1 MDTKSRTG
9 FATASRPR
17 SQAVALE
24 QRILFDG
31 AAAAAVDQQQHSDAG
46 PAEAKDT
53 SHPAPTASEAQ
64 TTAAAPAPRNLVV
77 IDARV
82 ENRDQLAATLPAGT
96 TALVVDPGQDA
107 IAAISNALAQLGKVD
122 SIQVYSHG
130 ASGQFTLGNQVFTRQ
145 TVEQLGDRLSA
156 WRGELNSGADIQLYG
171 CDVGAGSAGQA
182 LVNELARWTGADVG
196 ASSNATGSQLA
207 GGDWR
212 LEVTHGDIDKTIALA
227 AATLDNFQGLL
238 ADASPTASL
247 SGGAEVQLG
256 EQFTF
261 TVSFNNP
268 STQEGYAPFLDVF
281 MPATGRDGDD
291 GATFVSATYLGQV
304 LNSFVITF
312 DANGNATHPLAK
324 DASGNAL
331 VINAASVGMKP
342 GDQMVV
348 LQLPYASVTNGQPS
362 IDVQITGQLSN
373 LADTS
378 YSDGAPNLTIN
389 ARAGFEYGN
398 DSLNNPV
405 QDPSLV
411 ESALHSF
418 IVTPTLLKV
427 TQTVNMP
434 EGETVTGP
442 NFTRTQTIT
451 VTPAPGQTLSNVTVT
466 QTVPDQ
472 VHVSSITPGPGGTL
486 TSVTLHDG
494 TVLTSPIAI
503 AAALANPNAFVAS
516 YSIHYDTLSSV
527 SETQVG
533 FYVPEIDANGRPVI
547 DPATGN
553 PVTINFGTANVTGD
567 WNPLDP
573 RDRPTDPDG
582 YPFDETGNG
591 QGVTFVAKSITLLKQ
606 VDLQTDV
613 GTPGLTPGDTLRYT
627 MDVAI
632 SDFFA
637 FGENILENGQFTL
650 TDLLSD
656 GQTFDPSNPP
666 TLLISQ
672 HGASQAIALVYTQTV
687 NADGSTTLVFDIA
700 ESIRRAIAG
709 PGVAALFGDLYG
721 DTTQEGATRL
731 SIVYDAQI
739 DTTYT
744 SDHPPHDQLNEGDSV
759 GNNATVDATV
769 LRDAVNLGGIQT
781 DSSSTTSTIQTSNID
796 IELTQVNGGTP
807 PGNGEL
813 RPGDVVTFTIN
824 YDLLVADYENFKLT
838 AYLPLPL
845 LNASGINW
853 SFGTG
858 VGQWTFGSGNNILD
872 VPDSVTTGPGNSII
886 FDFGNF
892 VSGGLN
898 GGTVQVRFTMVVGDQ
913 PFADQ
918 RELDV
923 LAQSSQTTTVDK
935 TVLTSSD
942 VAVIES
948 VAEPVLDIKHGVV
961 SSTHG
966 TVTGT
971 TGSWT
976 APGTSGVPFSGS
988 VTSLAAVDGNVSGI
1002 DGADTLRLATAL
1014 KNTGGGG
1021 AFDVST
1027 SITLPA
1033 GLSFVGGSL
1042 SAANLQIYRGDGTL
1056 LVQGTDYN
1064 VSGNAIT
1071 FLDANDQATLLA
1083 GRAGTA
1089 SDLSG
1094 ANVVVITYDVTVNN
1108 AILASS
1114 TLQSTASLT
1123 HYASVNGGQDFTPTD
1138 ITEVANQQ
1146 VAAPTLSKTYK
1157 DGSLTEDDSSA
1168 THTTGSNLVVGESIT
1183 YDIVVTLPEGSTG
1196 SLRINDLIPPGLRLD
1211 PRFNGNLGY
1220 QIITTTAGSGALSAD
1235 FIGALN
1241 VNPVTLDGSDGADL
1255 MLVFDSAGA
1264 TADNIIGNNSFVIR
1278 LVLVASN
1285 VSSNQQGTTL
1295 NNGAQLV
1302 YSDPDGDTPNGTA
1315 PVERSVNSAQQ
1326 PGVTLVEPTLSVTQ
1340 QITSTPTFGGFDEGD
1355 TVTFTITVANNSGT
1369 DAFDIS
1375 LLDVLPTEI
1384 DGLAISGTIQY
1395 NGGAT
1400 NNGGVDFVILGGQ
1413 LTTAN
1418 GANID
1423 IANGGSIV
1431 ITLSGVVNATAAGE
1445 ALISNNVEVRWSSL
1459 NGTSSTTDTVNG
1471 ERSGDDG
1478 LLNGGQLNDYR
1489 VLSALLIPV
1498 TNGIQVSRVGGVTD
1512 TPPATNASGATDTSG
1527 LVENVVVGEIVRYR
1541 VAVLVPT
1548 GDNPNYQV
1556 RIELAAGLEFIT
1568 ADLNNI
1574 LIAMVSSQLG
1584 GLTTDASDLVTSGSS
1599 LYMTGNQN
1607 SDVALPIHTDLGGT
1621 VPTGIFDGNNNRLE
1635 ITTNPDGS
1643 QTITFNLG
1651 NVTNTEVGDSDIE
1664 GVILEFNVRVSNV
1677 AGNQANTQLG
1687 MTVFEHVGENGG
1699 VDRGK
1704 SDTVFERV
1712 VEPSFTGMDKS
1723 VIDVTPGAVA
1733 GTTDATVSVHF
1744 TQDGGVS
1751 AYNTHLADQFPNGSN
1766 YQVQSILLNGAALD
1780 LANLPS
1786 GVTFTDGSAIAVDF
1800 ARLAPNDTI
1809 QVIYTVTLPNQTIAD
1824 NAASSAVLT
1833 WTSLPTDFE
1842 TNGWGGSVPDAAG
1855 SNEGE
1860 RTSQD
1865 GASGLNNYIL
1875 SDGAGMGVIQGTL
1888 WDDTRSA
1895 TDNVAP
1901 DGPGLDGIDVTL
1913 SWAGDDGQFG
1923 TADDRT
1929 FTTVTANG
1937 GLYQFALLPSG
1948 SYLIAVAQNHQASAN
1963 DNLRVRI
1970 DTDTGTAPVGLGSVN
1985 LTLGEG
1991 ATGTA
1996 DAGYVHVNEA
2006 PINTVS
2012 DQHGQED
2019 TVLHIGGLA
2028 TSDIDVNAGNTD
2040 GVMTI
2045 TLTVVHGVIWQ
2056 TATPP
2061 AATATPPADAGR
2073 SLVLTGTL
2081 NALNVLLSQLYYK
2094 GDQDFNTFRDSE
2106 TLTMVTNDQGNFGDA
2121 PLNGDGIPGQNP
2133 SDALTDTDVM
2143 NIIIDPVN
2151 DAPIANAD
2159 LANAVEAGGLNNSD
2173 PGVNPTGNVLAN
2185 DTDVDIQ
2192 TNNDVLTVTRV
2203 ANSIT
2208 PAGVVVAANGVT
2220 TLQGLYGTLSITA
2233 GGGFQYIVDN
2243 ANPAVQAL
2251 RTAGDFITE
2260 TFGYTIVDSGGLT
2273 SSAVLQ
2279 INIHG
2284 ANDTPVAQGDSAT
2297 AIEAGGTDNG
2307 TLGQDGTGNVLDN
2320 DTDVDSVAFGETK
2333 QVSAVRY
2340 DGPGGGRII
2349 PLVSGQPT
2357 NVLANFGTLTINA
2370 DGSYRYVI
2378 DNGNAAVQAL
2388 SPGQTLV
2395 EQFTYQMA
2403 DAGGLSA
2410 VNVLVI
2416 TLQGANDAPVAVD
2429 DQGSAV
2435 AGASDGSSAS
2445 VNASGNVITGNAGV
2459 GTDTDVDNLDQ
2470 PTATQLKVDGV
2481 RSGLETTGGTLT
2493 PVANGAPAILTGTV
2507 ARLADSSLI
2516 SGDFGQ
2522 LILNEDGSYTFEVNS
2537 ADPAIR
2543 ALAAGQS
2550 LEVIFTYQIH
2560 DSGGL
2565 TDQAQLVITVTGVND
2580 PPVVNPVTVDAIEAG
2595 GVKNGQPGLDPS
2607 GSIRSAYSDPDGDSL
2622 IVSAVVNPNGVNGT
2636 PGQALAGNYG
2646 SLVLD
2651 AQGNYRYVVDNSNAA
2666 VQALRTDA
2674 DQLTEVFQ
2682 YSVSDGNGK
2691 IVTATFTV
2699 VIHGRNDT
2707 PVATSDAA
2715 TAIEAGG
2722 TNNGTPGQDA
2732 TGNVLDNDTDVDA
2745 VALGETKQVN
2755 AIRFDGTGGGQ
2766 LVPVASG
2773 QATSVPAS
2781 FGSLTINADGSYRY
2795 VIDNTNAAVQALSPG
2810 QTLVEQFTYQVVDTD
2825 GLTAVTVLVI
2835 TIQGANDAPVA
2846 VDDQG
2851 SAIAGASDGS
2861 PAPLN
2866 ASGNVITG
2874 DNGVGTD
2881 TDVDNLDQP
2890 TATQLK
2896 VDGVRSGLETTGGT
2910 LTPVAN
2916 GAPATVI
2923 GTVGRLADSSLISG
2937 DFGQLILNEDGSY
2950 TFEVNSAD
2958 PAIRALSVGQSLE
2971 VIFTYQIHDSGGLT
2985 DQAQLVI
2992 TVTGVNDPPVVN
3004 PVTVDAIEAGGV
3016 NNGQP
3021 GLDPSG
3027 SIRGAYSDPDGDT
3040 LIVSAVVNPNG
3051 VNGTPG
3057 QALAG
3062 NYGSLVLD
3070 AQGNYRYVVDNSNA
3084 AVQALRTDADQLT
3097 EVFQYSVS
3105 DGNGKIVTATFTV
3118 VIHGRND
3125 TPVATSDAATAIEAG
3140 GTNNG
3145 TPGQDATGNV
3155 LDNDSDVDAVALGE
3169 TKQVN
3174 AIRFDGTAGGQLV
3187 PVANG
3192 QATSVPASFG
3202 SLTINADGSYRYV
3215 IDNTNAAV
3223 QALSPGQTL
3232 VEQFTYQVVD
3242 TDGLTAVTVLVI
3254 TIQGA
3259 NDAPVAVD
3267 DQGSAIAG
3275 ASDGSPAPLNA
3286 SGNVIT
3292 GDNGVGTDTDV
3303 DNLDQPTATQ
3313 LKVDGVR
3320 SGLETTGGTLTPVA
3334 NGAPATVI
3342 GTVGRL
3348 ADSSLISGDFG
3359 QLILNED
3366 GSYTFEVNSADPAIR
3381 ALSVGQSLEVIFTY
3395 QIHDSG
3401 GLTDQAQLVITVTGV
3416 NDPPVVNPVTV
3427 DAIEA
3432 GGVNNGQ
3439 PGLDP
3444 SGSIRGAYS
3453 DPDGDTLI
3461 VSAVVNPNGVNGTPG
3476 QALAGNYGSLVLDA
3490 QGNYRYV
3497 VDNSNAAV
3505 QALRTD
3511 ADQLTEVFQYSVSD
3525 GNGKIVTATFT
3536 VVIHGRNDTPVATS
3550 DAATAIEA
3558 GGTNNGTPGQ
3568 DATGNVLDNDT
3579 DVDAVALGETKQVN
3593 AIRFDGTA
3601 GGQLVPVASGQATSV
3616 PASFGSLTINADGS
3630 YRYVIDNTNAAVQ
3643 ALSPG
3648 QTLVEQFTYQ
3658 VVDTDGLT
3666 AVTVLVITIQ
3676 GANDAPVAVDDQG
3689 SAIAGASDGS
3699 PASVN
3704 ASGNVITGDNGV
3716 GADTDVDNDDQP
3728 ATTQLRVNGV
3738 RSGLESA
3745 GGVLAPV
3752 ASGAPASIT
3761 GTVARLADSSLISGD
3776 FGQLILNE
3784 DGSYTFEVNSADPAI
3799 RALATGQSLEV
3810 IFTYQIHDSGGLT
3823 DQAQLVITVTG
3834 VNDPPVVNPVTVD
3847 AIEAGGV
3854 NNGQPGLDPSGSI
3867 RGAYSDPDGDTLIV
3881 SAVVN
3886 PNGVNGTPGQAL
3898 AGNYGSLV
3906 LDAQGNYRY
3915 VVDNSNAAVQALRTD
3930 ADQLT
3935 EVFQY
3940 SVSDGNGKV
3949 VTATF
3954 TVVIHGRN
3962 DTPIAADDSATAIEA
3977 GGSNNGTPGQVGS
3990 GNALSNDSDVDAGD
4004 SKAVDGIYLGTLAA
4018 GGTFI
4023 QVNAGP
4029 TVVAGTYGTLNIDAN
4044 GNYVY
4049 TVNDSLAAVQALK
4062 AGEQLRETFS
4072 YRMRDTDG
4080 ATAQAQINI
4089 TIEGRYDTPVAHGD
4103 FAYAVAE
4110 DDDGNFGRNPTGNVL
4125 NNDTDVDANDS
4136 KVVTAVGVGAQS
4148 SNPTLDPLTG
4158 SATVTTNYGTLTL
4171 NADGSYRFVVNSNDP
4186 DIIALGPLGFVIQN
4200 YTYQVTDGGG
4210 LSDTAT
4216 LTIFIRGEN
4225 QPPIA
4230 GPDQG
4235 LAVEA
4240 GGVDNNIPGSDPSG
4254 NVMDNDSDPDTI
4266 NILFPETLEVLAF
4279 WTGDGPLPG
4288 NASLVGQTLRGQY
4301 GDLTLNGD
4309 GTWNYVLDNS
4319 LLAVQQLRASGQT
4332 LVDNFTY
4339 LLADFWGGTANGL
4352 LTITIDG
4359 RNDYPVAN
4367 DDTAVAVEAGGV
4379 NNGTAGVDPQGNVLD
4394 NDTDIDGAQYG
4405 ETRTVLQYTG
4415 ENGQTAAAGQVL
4427 QGLYGTL
4434 LINADGSYQY
4444 VVDNTNPTVQA
4455 MRSAGE
4461 ALKEVF
4467 TYRMRDTAGII
4478 SDARLTVTVQGAN
4491 DNPVARDDVNTASDQ
4506 VPAPHTSGNVLP
4518 NDSDVDAGDG
4528 LTVTGIRAGQEAGTG
4543 KAGAI
4548 GQPTVGQYGT
4558 LVLNADGSYTYSIDL
4573 SNPEV
4578 LAAAGLGQVL
4588 KDYFTYTISDLAG
4601 ATDQAQLVITLDIST
4616 PYIPPGPYFERDSTS
4631 GRTDAPLPEVNP
4643 AIYVAPVVERIN
4655 ESLTLSA
4662 WGTDGSDVRLF
4673 ATPEIE
4679 SPSLGSQL
4687 GLVNGQFVA
4696 SAVAQSRRASA
4707 EDQNWIDGRHGVIS
4721 LTADGLL
4728 PDPSLWAPVQA
4739 DMVPQTERT
4748 TEPARGFRAQL
4759 REAAQRRGS
4768 NAP

>member
-1 MDTKSRTG
+1 MDINSRAG
-9 FATASRPR
+9 FATVLRPR
-17 SQAVALE
+17 SQTVALE

-31 AAAAAVDQQQHSDAG
+31 AGAAAVDQQHHSDAG
-46 PAEAKDT
+46 TAEAKDT

-82 ENRDQLAATLPAGT
+82 ENREQLAASLPAGT

-122 SIQVYSHG
+122 SIQVFSHG

-227 AATLDNFQGLL
+227 ATTLDNFQGLL

-247 SGGAEVQLG
+247 SSGGAQVQLG

-281 MPATGRDGDD
+281 MPATGRDGND
-291 GATFVSATYLGQV
+291 GATFVSATYLGQAV
-304 LNSFVITF
+304 NSFVITF

-324 DASGNAL
+324 DASGKAL

-362 IDVQITGQLSN
+362 IGIQITAQLSN

-389 ARAGFEYGN
+389 TRAGFEYGN
-398 DSLNNPV
+398 DSVNNPV

-442 NFTRTQTIT
+442 NFTRTQTVT
-451 VTPAPGQTLSNVTVT
+451 VTAAPGQTLTNVTVT

-472 VHVSSITPGPGGTL
+472 VHVSAITPGAGGTL

-494 TVLTSPIAI
+494 SVLTDPAQI

-516 YSIHYDTLSSV
+516 YEIHYDTLTGASA
-527 SETQVG
+527 TQVS

-553 PVTINFGTANVTGD
+553 PVTINFGTASVNGD

-582 YPFDETGNG
+582 YPFSETGNG
-591 QGVTFVAKSITLLKQ
+591 QGITFVAKSITLLKQ
-606 VDLQTDV
+606 VNLLNDV
-613 GTPGLTPGDTLRYT
+613 GKPGLTPGDTLRYT

-637 FGENILENGQFTL
+637 FGENILEQGQFTL

-666 TLLISQ
+666 VLVIFQ
-672 HGASQAIALVYTQTV
+672 HGASQAIALVYTQAV

-700 ESIRRAIAG
+700 ESIRRAVAG
-709 PGVAALFGDLYG
+709 PGVAALFGDLY
-721 DTTQEGATRL
+721 DDDVLEGATRL
-731 SIVYDAQI
+731 SIVYNALI

-744 SDHPPHDQLNEGDSV
+744 TDHPPHDQLNEGDSV

-769 LRDAVNLGGIQT
+769 LRDTLNIGGVQT
-781 DSSSTTSTIQTSNID
+781 DGSSTTSTIETSTVD
-796 IELTQVNGGTP
+796 IELTQVNGGNP
-807 PGNGEL
+807 PSNGEL
-813 RPGDVVTFTIN
+813 RPGDVVTFTIS

-853 SFGTG
+853 TVGNG
-858 VGQWTFGSGNNILD
+858 VGQWTFGSGNTILD
-872 VPDSVTTGPGNSII
+872 TPDSVTTGPGNSII
-886 FDFGNF
+886 FNFGNF

-971 TGSWT
+971 TGNWT

-988 VTSLAAVDGNVSGI
+988 VTSLAAVDGNISGI

-1021 AFDVST
+1021 AYDVST

-1056 LVQGTDYN
+1056 LVRGTDYS

-1071 FLDANDQATLLA
+1071 FLDANGQATLLA

-1094 ANVVVITYDVTVNN
+1094 ANLVVITYDVTVNN

-1114 TLQSTASLT
+1114 TLQSTAALT
-1123 HYASVNGGQDFTPTD
+1123 NYASVNGGQDFTPTD
-1138 ITEVANQQ
+1138 LTEVASQQ
-1146 VAAPTLSKTYK
+1146 VAAPTISKTYK

-1220 QIITTTAGSGALSAD
+1220 QIITTTAGSGALAAD
-1235 FIGALN
+1235 FNGVLT

-1255 MLVFDSAGA
+1255 RLVFGSAGA
-1264 TADNIIGNNSFVIR
+1264 TADNVVGNNSFVIR

-1285 VSSNQQGTTL
+1285 VPGNQQGTTL

-1315 PVERSVNSAQQ
+1315 PVDRSVNSAQQ
-1326 PGVTLVEPTLSVTQ
+1326 PSATIVEPTLSVTQ
-1340 QITSTPTFGGFDEGD
+1340 KITSTPSFGGFDQGD
-1355 TVTFTITVANNSGT
+1355 RVTFTITVANNSGT

-1400 NNGGVDFVILGGQ
+1400 NNSGVDFVILNGQ
-1413 LTTAN
+1413 LVTAN

-1431 ITLSGVVNATAAGE
+1431 ITLTGLVNATAAGE
-1445 ALISNNVEVRWSSL
+1445 AAIPNNVEVRWSSL
-1459 NGTSSTTDTVNG
+1459 NGTGNSTDTVNG

-1478 LLNGGQLNDYR
+1478 LLNAGVLNDYR

-1512 TPPATNASGATDTSG
+1512 TPPATNSSGTTDTSG
-1527 LVENVVVGEIVRYR
+1527 LLETVVVGEIVRYR

-1548 GDNPNYQV
+1548 GDNPNYQI
-1556 RIELAAGLEFIT
+1556 RIELAAGLEFIP

-1584 GLTTDASDLVTSGSS
+1584 GLTTDATNLVTGGSS

-1607 SDVALPIHTDLGGT
+1607 SEVALPIHTDLGGT
-1621 VPTGIFDGNNNRLE
+1621 APTGIFDGNNGRLQ
-1635 ITTNPDGS
+1635 ITTNANGS

-1651 NVTNTEVGDSDIE
+1651 NVTNVEDTDTDIE

-1712 VEPSFTGMDKS
+1712 VEPNFTGMDKS
-1723 VIDVTPGAVA
+1723 VIDVSPGT
-1733 GTTDATVSVHF
+1733 GTTTATVSVSF
-1744 TQDGGVS
+1744 TQDGGVP
-1751 AYNTHLADQFPNGSN
+1751 AFNTHLADQFPNGSN
-1766 YQVQSILLNGAALD
+1766 YQVQSILLNGVALD
-1780 LANLPS
+1780 LGNLPS

-1833 WTSLPTDFE
+1833 WSSLPTDFD
-1842 TNGWGGSVPDAAG
+1842 TNGWGGSLPAASG
-1855 SNEGE
+1855 NSGGE
-1860 RTSQD
+1860 RTGQD
-1865 GASGLNNYIL
+1865 GATGLNNYIL

-1895 TDNVAP
+1895 TASVTP
-1901 DGPGLDGIDVTL
+1901 DGPGLNGIGVTL
-1913 SWAGDDGQFG
+1913 TWAGDDGQFG

-1929 FTTVTANG
+1929 FNTVTANG
-1937 GLYQFALLPSG
+1937 GQYTFALLPSG
-1948 SYLIAVAQNHQASAN
+1948 SYLIAVAQDHQAGAN
-1963 DNLRVRI
+1963 NNFHVRI
-1970 DTDTGTAPVGLGSVN
+1970 DTDTGTTAAGLGKVN
-1985 LTLGEG
+1985 LNLGEG

-2006 PINTVS
+2006 PVNTVA
-2012 DQHGQED
+2012 DQHGRED

-2028 TSDIDVNAGNTD
+2028 ISDVDANAGNAN

-2045 TLTVVHGVIWQ
+2045 TLTVVHGVLWQ

-2061 AATATPPADAGR
+2061 GATATPPAGAGR

-2081 NALNVLLSQLYYK
+2081 NELNVLLSQLYYK
-2094 GDQDFNTFRDSE
+2094 GDQDFNTFRNTE

-2121 PLNGDGIPGQNP
+2121 PVNGDGIPGQNP
-2133 SDALTDTDVM
+2133 ADALTDTDVM
-2143 NIIIDPVN
+2143 NIVIDPVN
-2151 DAPIANAD
+2151 DAPVANAD
-2159 LANAVEAGGLNNSD
+2159 QAIAVEAGGFNNGD

-2185 DTDVDIQ
+2185 DTDVDIA
-2192 TNNDVLTVTRV
+2192 TNNDRLTVTRI
-2203 ANSIT
+2203 ASNT
-2208 PAGVVVAANGVT
+2208 NPAGVAVAATGVT
-2220 TLQGLYGTLSITA
+2220 ALQGRYGTLFIIP
-2233 GGGFQYIVDN
+2233 GGGFQYVVNN
-2243 ANPAVQAL
+2243 ANPDVQAL
-2251 RTAGDFITE
+2251 RTAGNFISDF
-2260 TFGYTIVDSGGLT
+2260 FGYDIVDTGGLT
-2273 SSAVLQ
+2273 SSSVLQ

-2284 ANDTPVAQGDSAT
+2284 ANDTPVANGDTAT
-2297 AIEAGGTDNG
+2297 AVEAGGTNNG
-2307 TLGQDGTGNVLDN
+2307 TPGQDATGNVLTN
-2320 DTDVDSVAFGETK
+2320 DTDVDSVALGETK
-2333 QVSAVRY
+2333 QVNTVRY

-2349 PLVSGQPT
+2349 PLTNGQPT
-2357 NVLANFGTLTINA
+2357 TLLANFGTLTINT
-2370 DGSYRYVI
+2370 DGSYRFVV
-2378 DNGNAAVQAL
+2378 DNSSAAVQAL
-2388 SPGQTLV
+2388 SPGDTLV
-2395 EQFTYQMA
+2395 EQFTYQMI
-2403 DAGGLSA
+2403 DAGGLKSLT
-2410 VNVLVI
+2410 VLVI
-2416 TLQGANDAPVAVD
+2416 TIQGANDAPVAVD
-2429 DQGSAV
+2429 DHGTAS
-2435 AGASDGSSAS
+2435 AGASDGSPAP
-2445 VNASGNVITGNAGV
+2445 VNASGNVITGNGGV
-2459 GTDTDVDNLDQ
+2459 GADTDVDNDDQ
-2470 PTATQLKVDGV
+2470 PPATQLKVDGV
-2481 RSGLETTGGTLT
+2481 RSGLESAGGTLS
-2493 PVANGAPAILTGTV
+2493 PVANGAPAAITGTV
-2507 ARLADSSLI
+2507 ARLADNRVI
-2516 SGDFGQ
+2516 TGNFGR
-2522 LILNEDGSYTFEVNS
+2522 LTLNQDGSYSFDVNS

-2543 ALAAGQS
+2543 ALTAGQS
-2550 LEVIFTYQIH
+2550 LDVIFTYRIH

-2580 PPVVNPVTVDAIEAG
+2580 PPVVNPVRVDAIEAG
-2595 GVKNGQPGLDPS
+2595 GLNNNQPGLNPT
-2607 GSIRSAYSDPDGDSL
+2607 GSIRGAYSDPDGDNL
-2622 IVSAVVNPNGVNGT
+2622 TVSGVVSPNGINGT
-2636 PGQALAGNYG
+2636 PGRALAGNYG

-2651 AQGNYRYVVDNSNAA
+2651 AQGNYRYVVDNSNSA

-2674 DQLTEVFQ
+2674 DRLTEVFQ
-2682 YSVSDGNGK
+2682 YSVSDG
-2691 IVTATFTV
+2691 
-2699 VIHGRNDT
+2699 H
-2707 PVATSDAA
+2707 
-2715 TAIEAGG
+2715 
-2722 TNNGTPGQDA
+2722 
-2732 TGNVLDNDTDVDA
+2732 
-2745 VALGETKQVN
+2745 
-2755 AIRFDGTGGGQ
+2755 
-2766 LVPVASG
+2766 
-2773 QATSVPAS
+2773 
-2781 FGSLTINADGSYRY
+2781 
-2795 VIDNTNAAVQALSPG
+2795 
-2810 QTLVEQFTYQVVDTD
+2810 
-2825 GLTAVTVLVI
+2825 
-2835 TIQGANDAPVA
+2835 
-2846 VDDQG
+2846 
-2851 SAIAGASDGS
+2851 
-2861 PAPLN
+2861 
-2866 ASGNVITG
+2866 
-2874 DNGVGTD
+2874 
-2881 TDVDNLDQP
+2881 
-2890 TATQLK
+2890 
-2896 VDGVRSGLETTGGT
+2896 
-2910 LTPVAN
+2910 
-2916 GAPATVI
+2916 
-2923 GTVGRLADSSLISG
+2923 
-2937 DFGQLILNEDGSY
+2937 
-2950 TFEVNSAD
+2950 
-2958 PAIRALSVGQSLE
+2958 
-2971 VIFTYQIHDSGGLT
+2971 
-2985 DQAQLVI
+2985 
-2992 TVTGVNDPPVVN
+2992 
-3004 PVTVDAIEAGGV
+3004 
-3016 NNGQP
+3016 
-3021 GLDPSG
+3021 
-3027 SIRGAYSDPDGDT
+3027 
-3040 LIVSAVVNPNG
+3040 
-3051 VNGTPG
+3051 
-3057 QALAG
+3057 
-3062 NYGSLVLD
+3062 
-3070 AQGNYRYVVDNSNA
+3070 
-3084 AVQALRTDADQLT
+3084 
-3097 EVFQYSVS
+3097 
-3105 DGNGKIVTATFTV
+3105 
-3118 VIHGRND
+3118 
-3125 TPVATSDAATAIEAG
+3125 
-3140 GTNNG
+3140 
-3145 TPGQDATGNV
+3145 
-3155 LDNDSDVDAVALGE
+3155 
-3169 TKQVN
+3169 
-3174 AIRFDGTAGGQLV
+3174 
-3187 PVANG
+3187 
-3192 QATSVPASFG
+3192 
-3202 SLTINADGSYRYV
+3202 
-3215 IDNTNAAV
+3215 
-3223 QALSPGQTL
+3223 
-3232 VEQFTYQVVD
+3232 
-3242 TDGLTAVTVLVI
+3242 
-3254 TIQGA
+3254 
-3259 NDAPVAVD
+3259 
-3267 DQGSAIAG
+3267 
-3275 ASDGSPAPLNA
+3275 
-3286 SGNVIT
+3286 
-3292 GDNGVGTDTDV
+3292 
-3303 DNLDQPTATQ
+3303 
-3313 LKVDGVR
+3313 
-3320 SGLETTGGTLTPVA
+3320 
-3334 NGAPATVI
+3334 
-3342 GTVGRL
+3342 
-3348 ADSSLISGDFG
+3348 
-3359 QLILNED
+3359 
-3366 GSYTFEVNSADPAIR
+3366 
-3381 ALSVGQSLEVIFTY
+3381 
-3395 QIHDSG
+3395 
-3401 GLTDQAQLVITVTGV
+3401 
-3416 NDPPVVNPVTV
+3416 
-3427 DAIEA
+3427 
-3432 GGVNNGQ
+3432 
-3439 PGLDP
+3439 
-3444 SGSIRGAYS
+3444 
-3453 DPDGDTLI
+3453 
-3461 VSAVVNPNGVNGTPG
+3461 
-3476 QALAGNYGSLVLDA
+3476 
-3490 QGNYRYV
+3490 
-3497 VDNSNAAV
+3497 
-3505 QALRTD
+3505 
-3511 ADQLTEVFQYSVSD
+3511 
-3525 GNGKIVTATFT
+3525 
-3536 VVIHGRNDTPVATS
+3536 
-3550 DAATAIEA
+3550 
-3558 GGTNNGTPGQ
+3558 
-3568 DATGNVLDNDT
+3568 
-3579 DVDAVALGETKQVN
+3579 
-3593 AIRFDGTA
+3593 
-3601 GGQLVPVASGQATSV
+3601 
-3616 PASFGSLTINADGS
+3616 
-3630 YRYVIDNTNAAVQ
+3630 
-3643 ALSPG
+3643 
-3648 QTLVEQFTYQ
+3648 
-3658 VVDTDGLT
+3658 
-3666 AVTVLVITIQ
+3666 
-3676 GANDAPVAVDDQG
+3676 
-3689 SAIAGASDGS
+3689 
-3699 PASVN
+3699 
-3704 ASGNVITGDNGV
+3704 
-3716 GADTDVDNDDQP
+3716 
-3728 ATTQLRVNGV
+3728 
-3738 RSGLESA
+3738 
-3745 GGVLAPV
+3745 
-3752 ASGAPASIT
+3752 
-3761 GTVARLADSSLISGD
+3761 
-3776 FGQLILNE
+3776 
-3784 DGSYTFEVNSADPAI
+3784 
-3799 RALATGQSLEV
+3799 
-3810 IFTYQIHDSGGLT
+3810 
-3823 DQAQLVITVTG
+3823 
-3834 VNDPPVVNPVTVD
+3834 
-3847 AIEAGGV
+3847 
-3854 NNGQPGLDPSGSI
+3854 
-3867 RGAYSDPDGDTLIV
+3867 
-3881 SAVVN
+3881 
-3886 PNGVNGTPGQAL
+3886 
-3898 AGNYGSLV
+3898 
-3906 LDAQGNYRY
+3906 
-3915 VVDNSNAAVQALRTD
+3915 
-3930 ADQLT
+3930 
-3935 EVFQY
+3935 
-3940 SVSDGNGKV
+3940 GKV
-3949 VTATF
+3949 ITATF

-3962 DTPIAADDSATAIEA
+3962 DTPIAANDTAIAIEA
-3977 GGSNNGTPGQVGS
+3977 GGSNNGTPGQPGS
-3990 GNALSNDSDVDAGD
+3990 GNALSNDTDVDAGD
-4004 SKAVDGIYLGTLAA
+4004 SKTVDGIYLGTLAA

-4029 TVVAGTYGTLNIDAN
+4029 TRVAGTYGTLSIDAN

-4062 AGEQLRETFS
+4062 AGQQLRETFS
-4072 YRMRDTDG
+4072 YRMHDTAG
-4080 ATAQAQINI
+4080 ASAQAQITI
-4089 TIEGRYDTPVAHGD
+4089 TIEGRYDTPVAHDD

-4125 NNDTDVDANDS
+4125 NNDTDVDASDT
-4136 KVVTAVGVGAQS
+4136 KTVTAVGVGAES

-4158 SATVTTNYGTLTL
+4158 SSTVTTQYGTLTL

-4240 GGVDNNIPGSDPSG
+4240 GGVNNNIPGSNPSG
-4254 NVMDNDSDPDTI
+4254 NVMDNDSDPDMV

-4279 WTGDGPLPG
+4279 WNGDGPLPG

-4359 RNDYPVAN
+4359 RNDHPVAN
-4367 DDTAVAVEAGGV
+4367 DDTATAVEAGGV
-4379 NNGTAGVDPQGNVLD
+4379 NNGTAGVDPRGNVLD
-4394 NDTDIDGAQYG
+4394 NDTDIDGVQYG
-4405 ETRTVLQYTG
+4405 ETKTVVQYTG
-4415 ENGQTAAAGQVL
+4415 ENGRTAVVGQVL

-4434 LINADGSYQY
+4434 RINADGSYQY

-4461 ALKEVF
+4461 SLREVF
-4467 TYRMRDTAGII
+4467 TYRMRDTAGVTA
-4478 SDARLTVTVQGAN
+4478 DARLTVTILGAD
-4491 DNPVARDDVNTASDQ
+4491 DNPVARDDSNTASDQ

-4528 LTVTGIRAGQEAGTG
+4528 LTVTGIRSGQEAGSGTVG
-4543 KAGAI
+4543 II
-4548 GQPTVGQYGT
+4548 GQPIAGQYGT
-4558 LVLNADGSYTYSIDL
+4558 LVLNADGSYTYTIDL
-4573 SNPEV
+4573 SNPDV

-4588 KDYFTYTISDLAG
+4588 KDYFTYTISDLTG
-4601 ATDQAQLVITLDIST
+4601 ATDQAQLIITLDIST
-4616 PYIPPGPYFERDSTS
+4616 PYIPPGPHVDRD
-4631 GRTDAPLPEVNP
+4631 GQPGLGNLPLPGVTP
-4643 AIYVAPVVERIN
+4643 AIFVAPVVERVN
-4655 ESLTLSA
+4655 DTLTLSA
-4662 WGTDGSDVRLF
+4662 WGADGSDVRLF

-4679 SPSLGSQL
+4679 SQSLGNQL
-4687 GLVNGQFVA
+4687 GLVPGQFVA
-4696 SAVAQSRRASA
+4696 RAVAESRSASA
-4707 EDQNWIDGRHGVIS
+4707 QDNNWIDGRHGVIS

-4728 PDPSLWAPVQA
+4728 PDPSLWAPVHT
-4739 DMVPQTERT
+4739 DMVAQPEKPPQ
-4748 TEPARGFRAQL
+4748 PAHGFRAQL

-4768 NAP
+4768 NAQ